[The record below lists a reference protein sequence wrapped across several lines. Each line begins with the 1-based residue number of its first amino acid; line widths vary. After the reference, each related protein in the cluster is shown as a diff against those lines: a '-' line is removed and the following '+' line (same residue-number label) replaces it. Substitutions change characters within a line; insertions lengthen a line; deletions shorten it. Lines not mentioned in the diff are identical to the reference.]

1 MIIYGTA
8 LLALCHLL
16 GIFIG
21 DLLGQALGVKTNV
34 GGVGIAMLLL
44 IFARLYMQK
53 TDRLPKLTELGVEYW
68 GAMYIP
74 VVVAMAAQ
82 QDMVAALR
90 GGPVALLS
98 AIAAVGACALVI
110 ALINRSERP
119 TVQVEPAPILHDN
132 PLLADAE

>member
-8 LLALCHLL
+8 LLAVCHLL
-16 GIFIG
+16 GIFLR
-21 DLLGQALGVKTNV
+21 DVLGQALGVKTNV

-44 IFARLYMQK
+44 IVARLYMQK
-53 TDRLPKLTELGVEYW
+53 RDILPKLTELGVEYW

-90 GGPVALLS
+90 GGPVAVLS
-98 AIAAVGACALVI
+98 AIGAVAQCAVVI
-110 ALINRSERP
+110 ALINRAERP
-119 TVQVEPAPILHDN
+119 EEHNVAVPMLHDN
-132 PLLADAE
+132 PLLTEAE